1 LTSLPRLSAE
11 VARANDGVQ
20 AEYETEL
27 KRVAEEVAAGLGG
40 GLSREAARPLIAQLA
55 GGVLLARAVA
65 DKALAE
71 EIAGATL
78 RSLREQARVASK
90 PTG

>member
-1 LTSLPRLSAE
+1 
-11 VARANDGVQ
+11 
-20 AEYETEL
+20 
-27 KRVAEEVAAGLGG
+27 
-40 GLSREAARPLIAQLA
+40 LA

-78 RSLREQARVASK
+78 KSLREQARAASK